1 MLIAEDAPT
10 TPTSQDVDDSSA
22 VPAGDV
28 PAGGADPLPAVD
40 AVNRLRLALLRTAR
54 NIRTHSIGDVT
65 QSQVAVLATLFR
77 HGDSTIGQIAEH
89 EHVQPPSASRIV
101 SNLERQGLVVRRSD
115 DVDRRRVLIA
125 LSPEGEAYLAD
136 VRRAGTSWL
145 ASRLAELDADELT
158 RLDRALPVL
167 ERLLAVDS

>member
-1 MLIAEDAPT
+1 MLTKMPNVEDTENETAVAT
-10 TPTSQDVDDSSA
+10 ESLSSA
-22 VPAGDV
+22 
-28 PAGGADPLPAVD
+28 D

-65 QSQVAVLATLFR
+65 QSQVAVLATLSR

-101 SNLERQGLVVRRSD
+101 SSLERQGLVVRRTD
-115 DVDRRRVLIA
+115 GGDRRRVLIG
-125 LSPEGEAYLAD
+125 LSRAGEDYLAE

-145 ASRLAELDADELT
+145 GSRLAQLDDDELE
-158 RLDRALPVL
+158 RLGAALPVL